1 MVLQIW
7 SHQTILTTHLL
18 LQPKKTKTVLNV
30 QVLEST
36 VDACKVVEACL
47 TCTDLR
53 FQMVV
58 VMLVIII
65 MLLVMDHQVRVVQA
79 GLTWWW

>member
-1 MVLQIW
+1 M
-7 SHQTILTTHLL
+7 
-18 LQPKKTKTVLNV
+18 

-58 VMLVIII
+58 VMSVTIILI
-65 MLLVMDHQVRVVQA
+65 SNMHDMLMVMDHQVMVMVVGA
-79 GLTWWW
+79 CLTSWW

>member
-1 MVLQIW
+1 M
-7 SHQTILTTHLL
+7 
-18 LQPKKTKTVLNV
+18 

-58 VMLVIII
+58 VMLVTII

>member
-1 MVLQIW
+1 M
-7 SHQTILTTHLL
+7 
-18 LQPKKTKTVLNV
+18 

-53 FQMVV
+53 FQMVL
-58 VMLVIII
+58 VMSVTII
-65 MLLVMDHQVRVVQA
+65 MLLVMDHQVRVTITGVIMVVDVSHY
-79 GLTWWW
+79 TPVHHI

>member
-1 MVLQIW
+1 MSVNNGAADMESPNNINN
-7 SHQTILTTHLL
+7 SPFATE
-18 LQPKKTKTVLNV
+18 TVWNM

-53 FQMVV
+53 FQMVL
-58 VMLVIII
+58 VMSVTII

>member
-1 MVLQIW
+1 M
-7 SHQTILTTHLL
+7 
-18 LQPKKTKTVLNV
+18 

-58 VMLVIII
+58 VMSVTIILI
-65 MLLVMDHQVRVVQA
+65 NNMHNMLMVMDHQVMVMVVGA
-79 GLTWWW
+79 CHTSWWRPS

>member
-1 MVLQIW
+1 M
-7 SHQTILTTHLL
+7 
-18 LQPKKTKTVLNV
+18 

-58 VMLVIII
+58 VMSVTIILI
-65 MLLVMDHQVRVVQA
+65 CNMHNMLMVMDHQVMVMVVGA
-79 GLTWWW
+79 CLTSWW